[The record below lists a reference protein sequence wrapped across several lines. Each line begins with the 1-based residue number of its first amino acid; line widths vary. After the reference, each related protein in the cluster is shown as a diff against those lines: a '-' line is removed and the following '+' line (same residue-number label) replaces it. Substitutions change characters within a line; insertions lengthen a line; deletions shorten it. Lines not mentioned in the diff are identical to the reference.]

1 MPADG
6 RLIEINENLF
16 CLEILFEAPGAQFAA
31 KAGLVVTGPGGF
43 DVSRLHVIDPDDSS
57 AERLHDAERL
67 VNIAGP
73 NCGSEAISRVVGNA
87 NGVQFAFKRDDR
99 GDGAENFFAGDSRA
113 VVYVV

>member
-16 CLEILFEAPGAQFAA
+16 CLEILFDAPGAQLAA
-31 KAGLVVTGPGGF
+31 KAGLLVTAPGGF
-43 DVSRLHVIDPDDSS
+43 DVSRLHVIDPDDST

-73 NCGSEAISRVVGNA
+73 NCGIEAISRVVGNA
-87 NGVQFAFKRDDR
+87 KGFQIAFKRDDR
-99 GDGAENFFAGDSRA
+99 GERAEE
-113 VVYVV
+113 